1 LVVILSGAKDLAA
14 RQILR
19 FAQNDRPMR
28 IMMIPLVTAHKA
40 RRLQRRRAFNL
51 LEMVAVLAI
60 VALLAAAGVTRFG
73 SGTLENVG
81 AEGFARKLALDLLQA
96 RRRTIATGDNHYLQ
110 LTVAGSNVTS
120 YVMYRRASGGD
131 VVVEEMRTVP
141 AGVTVA
147 TSATTLEFDFSGASL
162 AAYTITVNGPN
173 RTWTVS
179 TVMATGAVRTAA
191 S

>member
-1 LVVILSGAKDLAA
+1 MLATAKK
-14 RQILR
+14 
-19 FAQNDRPMR
+19 
-28 IMMIPLVTAHKA
+28 HEA
-40 RRLQRRRAFNL
+40 RRLRRRRAFNL
-51 LEMVAVLAI
+51 LEIVAVLAI
-60 VALLAAAGVTRFG
+60 VALMAAAGVTRFD

-81 AEGFARKLALDLLQA
+81 AEGLARKLALDLLQA

-131 VVVEEMRTVP
+131 VVVEETRTVP
-141 AGVTVA
+141 AGVIVA
-147 TSATTLEFDFSGASL
+147 TSTATLEFDFSGASL
-162 AAYTITVNGPN
+162 AAYTVTVSGPN